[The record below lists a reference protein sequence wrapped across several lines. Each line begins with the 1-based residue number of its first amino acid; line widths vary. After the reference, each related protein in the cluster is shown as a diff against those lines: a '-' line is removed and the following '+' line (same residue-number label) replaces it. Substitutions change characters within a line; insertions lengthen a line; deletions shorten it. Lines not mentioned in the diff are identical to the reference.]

1 MSKLEGVKTVEQG
14 RVDEPIQ
21 PLAHDE
27 RLRIA
32 QHIVLAMLAV
42 GVDCELAKA
51 ASAH

>member
-14 RVDEPIQ
+14 RVDEPAQ
-21 PLAHDE
+21 PLAYDE

-32 QHIVLAMLAV
+32 QHIVRAMLA
-42 GVDCELAKA
+42 GGIDCELAKV